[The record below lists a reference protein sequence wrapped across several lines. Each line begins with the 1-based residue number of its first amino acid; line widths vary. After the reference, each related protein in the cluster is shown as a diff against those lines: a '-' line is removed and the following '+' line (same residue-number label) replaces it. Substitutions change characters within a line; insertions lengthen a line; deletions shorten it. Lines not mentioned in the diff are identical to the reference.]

1 MLSTSLTPKVSLF
14 QGKGF
19 EVSMHGCSGGPTSIV
34 FEQLE
39 VVGGGNAG
47 FYLHLPATNASSLCV
62 GGAVLRNSRTTG
74 TSGPGVYVYETGYGA
89 LSLDVTA
96 VVVNAS
102 RNPTGMY
109 VKSDWRYVTGGLTVS
124 NTSVYTRSG
133 SPWLVMTTDSQPVTD
148 VSIDATVHARNKSAC
163 VPVLVSPNHSSN
175 VHVKTT
181 CDGLGGGAS
190 MLQRR
195 TKSDDGA
202 SALPNA
208 SQKVLNHLT
217 AQFDEGHAMFQHFGV
232 STFQYNNT

>member
-1 MLSTSLTPKVSLF
+1 
-14 QGKGF
+14 
-19 EVSMHGCSGGPTSIV
+19 MHGCSGGPTSIV
-34 FEQLE
+34 FDQLE

-124 NTSVYTRSG
+124 NTFIYTRSG